1 MMRSSRARRLML
13 TGLVLIS
20 AAGLAHAVILD
31 SGRIRLELHE
41 GIGRFTLGY
50 REAVT
55 SSRFQPLFYDR
66 DPRTSA
72 ITILQGNRTLRLG
85 EAGAFTEE
93 ITERSDGIGFRWTSS
108 TLIVELNFTFT
119 ASQGAALS
127 DAVVATLRME
137 NISEAPVNLGA
148 RVLLDTDLGE
158 QSGPHFRVSGIG
170 EIDRETELT
179 PSPAIWYWRS
189 ESGDNGPGLQQTLYG
204 PGITVPSRVVMANW
218 KRLSDASYDF
228 QVTRNRN
235 FNQLPYSVN
244 DSAVA
249 VYYDGQIVAAGETR
263 DIVMVFGSP
272 TGSGYALGGAT
283 SGTGI
288 NSILDQV
295 TATAGESLSPS
306 EEILRINDLVDQI
319 DRLLATG
326 QPITAD
332 DLAVIEQIL
341 AQLEE
346 RRTQFGQ

>member
-1 MMRSSRARRLML
+1 MMRSPSGHRTLL
-13 TGLVLIS
+13 SVLALICV
-20 AAGLAHAVILD
+20 AGLSHAVVLD

-66 DPRTSA
+66 DPRTSV

-93 ITERSDGIGFRWTSS
+93 IVEHADGIGFRWTSS
-108 TLIVELNFTFT
+108 TLLVELDFAFT

-127 DAVVATLRME
+127 DAVVATLRLH
-137 NISEAPVNLGA
+137 NTSESAVNLGA

-158 QSGPHFRVSGIG
+158 QNGPHFRVSGIG
-170 EIDRETELT
+170 GIDRETELT

-189 ESGDNGPGLQQTLYG
+189 ESGNDGSGLQQTLYG
-204 PGITVPSRVVMANW
+204 PGITVPGRVVLANW
-218 KRLSDASYDF
+218 KRLSDSAYDF

-249 VYYDGQIVAAGETR
+249 VYYEGQVVPAGESR
-263 DIVMVFGSP
+263 EIVMVFGSP
-272 TGSGYALGGAT
+272 TTSGYALGGAQT
-283 SGTGI
+283 GTGI

-295 TATAGESLSPS
+295 VASAGTELSPT
-306 EEILRINDLVDQI
+306 EEILRINDLVEQI

-326 QPITAD
+326 QPITSD